1 MSPGNPRRRAWL
13 RHPPAT
19 VRRPPCPS
27 GLQRFANAG
36 LAGAALTVVVADAGL
51 AVTACG
57 VCDGAHLTAV
67 EGPGSPPGAAEASR
81 SS

>member
-19 VRRPPCPS
+19 VRPPLSCPS
-27 GLQRFANAG
+27 GLQRFANVG
-36 LAGAALTVVVADAGL
+36 LAGAALTVAVADAGL

-67 EGPGSPPGAAEASR
+67 EGA
-81 SS
+81 